1 MRPSDVAAAWRRAYA
16 RQAASDFRVYDV
28 LCTSPGVDECQRMHY
43 LQMALEKSAKAH
55 FWGTSG
61 VGTPDSKVNRSHK
74 VAEKFLPLV
83 VRQHWASTRPG
94 TPMPGHLKRAI
105 KLLCQEV
112 DLLAPAVLDG
122 ESRRDNCEYPWE
134 VMDDQ
139 GDVVAVHSPLD
150 HEFSPSNMIKQPGM
164 ATFMKAVR
172 SLVLVILG
180 EAL

>member
-1 MRPSDVAAAWRRAYA
+1 MPPADIAAAWRRAYA
-16 RQAASDFRVYDV
+16 RQAASDFQVYDL
-28 LCTSPGVDECQRMHY
+28 LCVSPGVDECQRMHY

-55 FWGTSG
+55 FWSTSG

-83 VRQHWASTRPG
+83 MLQHWATVRPG
-94 TPMPGHLKRAI
+94 KPMPGNLKRAV

-134 VMDDQ
+134 EKDSS
-139 GDVVAVHSPLD
+139 GAVVAVLSPLD
-150 HEFSPSNMIKQPGM
+150 HAFGPSNMMKKAGM

-172 SLVLVILG
+172 SLVLDIVG
-180 EAL
+180 